1 MGSSGTG
8 RRAEDESSPPRD
20 ALLADGA
27 GVERQRRFERVYFA
41 GSLFRGYALVE
52 AARAVDQS
60 QPRPGGLPGGLRFP
74 VIVAG
79 TDWERLLALAASDR
93 RRRGDRAVTRQLVIL
108 DREFL
113 GHDVARIADQARERL
128 PGVAILLMVA
138 ESEGRLSTMQV
149 AERGRVDLVGA
160 WGGAVEDLAA
170 LIWLMQDERSAE
182 ADLRRGIPALVLIE
196 DEPGLYAMF
205 LPMIFRELLVRTREL
220 VPPGVPVDTLWRF
233 LDHRPRVLLAETY
246 EQGLLILGR
255 YAPYLIGV
263 IADLQFPVGSEV
275 RPDAGLRFGEAAR
288 VLRPTLPLIVQS
300 NAMQPPAGID
310 DLAAFYLSKSSEDWL
325 PELRRIML
333 DFFGFG
339 DFVFRD
345 MHGVELGRAQD
356 VRTLRDQLR
365 TIPLESFVFH
375 TRRNHLSTWLY
386 IHGAHELA
394 RRLRP
399 LRGEDERTRA
409 RAVRM
414 MGDYL
419 RAAAAL
425 APSLQGEVHW

>member
-1 MGSSGTG
+1 
-8 RRAEDESSPPRD
+8 
-20 ALLADGA
+20 
-27 GVERQRRFERVYFA
+27 
-41 GSLFRGYALVE
+41 
-52 AARAVDQS
+52 
-60 QPRPGGLPGGLRFP
+60 
-74 VIVAG
+74 
-79 TDWERLLALAASDR
+79 
-93 RRRGDRAVTRQLVIL
+93 
-108 DREFL
+108 
-113 GHDVARIADQARERL
+113 
-128 PGVAILLMVA
+128 
-138 ESEGRLSTMQV
+138 
-149 AERGRVDLVGA
+149 
-160 WGGAVEDLAA
+160 
-170 LIWLMQDERSAE
+170 
-182 ADLRRGIPALVLIE
+182 
-196 DEPGLYAMF
+196 
-205 LPMIFRELLVRTREL
+205 MIFRELLVRTREL